1 MFSWFNN
8 LKIQTK
14 LITVFLV
21 IISLSIFI
29 GIIALLSQNY
39 IQAVVT
45 HFFNTESKLA
55 KMSLETQI
63 AMLTARRRE
72 KDYLLYY
79 KELGFEKAREE
90 YAKPVQAQVAIIQN
104 YLNEFEKFEI
114 HREDLMA
121 IKLLEQDVNNYK
133 TEFFM
138 VVELLEQRGFQDE
151 GLEGQFRQRV
161 HAIEQALQAQ
171 PQAGLMIDML
181 TMRRH
186 EKDYL
191 LRTEEKYSNQL
202 HETVTEF
209 KNHVSATEKLTA
221 TTKEQLITL
230 VNQYQSAFDSLVQ
243 MDTQIAASVARY
255 RQSIRQLEP
264 LLEQMHQ
271 RALADENQE
280 QENIQSVTQV
290 TVWFILVTSLL
301 VITISLS
308 IALFLAKL
316 LSKPLNFIV
325 QGAQLLTTGNMALTG
340 LDLTRLNQISGYQDE
355 IGEIGR
361 AFNTLA
367 NYFKAVIDDIVRV
380 SRGLAAG
387 NLHIM
392 PQSEYRGDFLQIK
405 DTLEIVLPD
414 QQRVIEDI
422 IQVSQGLAEGRLQV
436 TPRALYK
443 GDFAQIEIALKTALH
458 TLREVIG
465 DIVRIAQGLADGQ
478 QAIKAQAE
486 YRGDF
491 IQIKTALE
499 TATAKLAETTN
510 KNIAQDWLKTGQAQ
524 LNNQMSGEQ
533 DIKILAKSIVTFLTT
548 YLDAKVGLFYLWMES
563 KQTEQQPYL
572 QMIASYAYTQPGNSP
587 PQFFIGEG
595 LIGQAALEKR
605 AIFCTHTPEEYTYI
619 IRSGLSQAVPRC
631 VFISPFLYENKVSGV
646 IELGSAEILTEL
658 QQELLEQV
666 MPNIG
671 IAVNTAL
678 SRTRMQTLLQQSQEQ
693 AEQLRAQQEEMQQV
707 NEELQSQAEELQT
720 QQEELR
726 QTNEQL
732 ESRTHDLE
740 QQKEQIRDKNLTLE
754 KTQAEMKKAQ
764 QAIEAK
770 AQELELASQYKS
782 EFLANM
788 SHELRTPLNSLL
800 ILSQLLAEN
809 KTGNLSEKQ
818 QEYAHTIHSAG
829 SDLLTL
835 INDILDLSKVESG
848 KMEVQLEE
856 VSLTDFT
863 QMIEPKFRHL
873 AEQKTL
879 AFQIELAPNLPHSLY
894 TDLQKLKQIINNLLS
909 NAFKFTAQGEVK
921 LALRRPSSDDNL
933 ALLELEPSKTVAIS
947 VIDTGIG
954 VPKDKQQL
962 IFEAF
967 QQADGTTSRRYGGT
981 GLGLSISRQLARLLG
996 GELRLQSEEGKG
1008 STFTLYLPETRRET
1022 QLTSPPKLS
1031 TTPSTATTH
1040 LTTSNPT
1047 TSPTPAPE
1055 IMDDRQNLKPQDR
1068 CLLITEDDRRFANL
1082 LMEQAREKGFKCIIA
1097 EDGTTG
1103 LELAEKYR
1111 PHVIMLD
1118 IGLPKT
1124 DGWTVMERLKDNP
1137 EIRHIP
1143 VYFMSAA
1150 DQNLAAK
1157 KLGAIGYL
1165 LKPVSMEQLTE
1176 AFNQIEQFLAKTVK
1190 KILVI
1195 VDHEIRQQ
1203 QILTLVSHGEVQP
1216 TVATTKMEAE
1226 QHLQTVTFD
1235 CIIVD
1240 VDLKPGSGLRQLEQ
1254 LHQACNL
1261 SPIPIILYAERE
1273 LTVEEQ
1279 KWLHQYT
1286 DTLTVKAVCSPER
1299 LLDEVTLFL
1308 HQLEAQLPQKQR
1320 QMLKMI
1326 HDKTAILTHKQV
1338 LLVDDDMR
1346 NIFALVSVLEDRD
1359 MKVFIAQNGK
1369 EALNLLEQHPDID
1382 IVLMD
1387 IMMPEMDGYEA
1398 MRKIRSQTRF
1408 SKLPI
1413 IALTAKAMKGDKI
1426 KCIDAGANDYIAKP
1440 IDTDKLIS
1448 LMKVWL
1454 YR

>member
-8 LKIQTK
+8 LKIQSK
-14 LITVFLV
+14 LITVFLM
-21 IISLSIFI
+21 IISLSVLI
-29 GIIALLSQNY
+29 GVIAFSSQHY
-39 IQAVVT
+39 IQSVIT
-45 HFFNTESKLA
+45 HFLNTDVKLA
-55 KMSLETQI
+55 RLSLETET
-63 AMLTARRRE
+63 AMLTARRQE
-72 KDYLLYY
+72 EDYLLHY
-79 KELGFEKAREE
+79 KELGLEKARAE
-90 YAKPVQAQVAIIQN
+90 YVKPVQAQVAVIQD
-104 YLNEFEKFEI
+104 YLNKFKQFETNSDNISTINE
-114 HREDLMA
+114 
-121 IKLLEQDVNNYK
+121 LERSVNDYK
-133 TEFFM
+133 TGFLM
-138 VVELLEQRGFQDE
+138 TVELLEQRGFHNT
-151 GLEGQFRQRV
+151 GLEGQIRQSI

-171 PQAGLMIDML
+171 SQPRLMIDML
-181 TMRRH
+181 TLRRY
-186 EKDYL
+186 EKNYRL
-191 LRTEEKYSNQL
+191 WNEEEYINQWR
-202 HETVTEF
+202 EMVTQF
-209 KNHVSATEKLTA
+209 KNDIGATELT
-221 TTKEQLITL
+221 TITKEQLLTE
-230 VNQYQSAFDSLVQ
+230 VNQYQAAFNNLVQ
-243 MDTQIAASVARY
+243 MDTQIAADIASY
-255 RQSIRQLEP
+255 RQELHKLEP
-264 LLEQMHQ
+264 LLEKIHQ
-271 RALADENQE
+271 QALANESQAE
-280 QENIQSVTQV
+280 EHIQNVTQ
-290 TVWFILVTSLL
+290 TTLWFIVITSSL
-301 VITISLS
+301 VIVISLS
-308 IALFLAKL
+308 IALLLAKL
-316 LSKPLNFIV
+316 LCKPLNFIV

-340 LDLTRLNQISGYQDE
+340 LDQAQLGQISRYQDE

-387 NLHIM
+387 NLHVM
-392 PQSEYRGDFLQIK
+392 PQSEYRGDFRQIQ

-422 IQVSQGLAEGRLQV
+422 IQVSQGLAEGRLQSA
-436 TPRALYK
+436 PHALYK
-443 GDFAQIEIALKTALH
+443 GDFAKIESALKTALQ

-465 DIVRIAQGLADGQ
+465 DIVRIAQGLAEGQ
-478 QAIKAQAE
+478 QAVKAQAE

-499 TATAKLAETTN
+499 TAAAKLAETTH
-510 KNIAQDWLKTGQAQ
+510 KNLAQDWLKTGQAQ

-533 DIKILAKSIVTFLTT
+533 DINTLAKSIITFLTT
-548 YLDAKVGLFYLWMES
+548 YLDAKVGLFYLWVEP
-563 KQTEQQPYL
+563 KFTEQSPYL
-572 QMIASYAYTQPGNSP
+572 QIIASYAYTSSEKA
-587 PQFFIGEG
+587 PQQFLLGEG

-605 AIFCTHTPEEYTYI
+605 TISCIHTPEEYTYI

-646 IELGSAEILTEL
+646 IEIGSADILTEL
-658 QQELLEQV
+658 SKELLEQV
-666 MPNIG
+666 MPSIG
-671 IAVNTAL
+671 IAINTAL
-678 SRTRMQTLLQQSQEQ
+678 SRTRMQLLLRQSQEQ
-693 AEQLRAQQEEMQQV
+693 AEELQAQQEEMKQV

-732 ESRTHDLE
+732 EARTHDLE
-740 QQKEQIRDKNLTLE
+740 QQKEQIRDKNLALE

-873 AEQKTL
+873 AEQKAL
-879 AFQIELAPNLPHSLY
+879 AFQIELAPDLPHSLY

-933 ALLELEPSKTVAIS
+933 ALLELEHSKTVAIN

-996 GELRLQSEEGKG
+996 GELRLHSEEGKG
-1008 STFTLYLPETRRET
+1008 STFTLYLPETRQET
-1022 QLTSPPKLS
+1022 QSGSLLQSS
-1031 TTPSTATTH
+1031 TTGSTATY
-1040 LTTSNPT
+1040 LSTSNHPP
-1047 TSPTPAPE
+1047 SSPPTPE
-1055 IMDDRQNLKPQDR
+1055 IIDDRSNLQSPDR
-1068 CLLITEDDRRFANL
+1068 CLLIIEDDRRFANF
-1082 LMEQAREKGFKCIIA
+1082 LMEQAREKRFKCLVA

-1118 IGLPKT
+1118 IGLPKI

-1165 LKPVSMEQLTE
+1165 LKPVSMEQLNE
-1176 AFNQIEQFLAKTVK
+1176 AFKQIEQFLAKTVK
-1190 KILVI
+1190 KILIV
-1195 VDHEIRQQ
+1195 VDHEIRQK
-1203 QILTLVSHGEVQP
+1203 QILALVSHGEVQP

-1226 QHLQTVTFD
+1226 QHLKTIAFD

-1240 VDLKPGSGLRQLEQ
+1240 ADLKSGSGLRQLEQ
-1254 LHQACNL
+1254 WHQTCNL
-1261 SPIPIILYAERE
+1261 SPLPIILYAERE

-1286 DTLTVKAVCSPER
+1286 DTLTIKAVCSPER

-1346 NIFALVSVLEDRD
+1346 NIFALVSVLEDRE

-1369 EALNLLEQHPDID
+1369 EALNLLEQHPNID

-1408 SKLPI
+1408 SQLPI

>member
-1 MFSWFNN
+1 MFSWFNHF
-8 LKIQTK
+8 KIQTK
-14 LITVFLV
+14 LLTVFF
-21 IISLSIFI
+21 IIIFLSII
-29 GIIALLSQNY
+29 VGIIALLSQNY
-39 IQAVVT
+39 IQSVVT
-45 HFFNTESKLA
+45 QFFNMEGKLA
-55 KMSLETQI
+55 KLSLETQV
-63 AMLTARRRE
+63 AMLKARGLE
-72 KDYLLYY
+72 KDYFLYY
-79 KELGFEKAREE
+79 KELGIEKARKK
-90 YAKPVQAQVAIIQN
+90 YAEPVQTQATIIQD
-104 YLNEFEKFEI
+104 YLHYFKQFED
-114 HREDLMA
+114 HQEDLNTIMQV
-121 IKLLEQDVNNYK
+121 EHSVDQYK
-133 TEFFM
+133 TKFIT
-138 VVELLEQRGFQDE
+138 VVDLLEQRGFQDT

-171 PQAGLMIDML
+171 PQAQLIIDML

-191 LRTEEKYSNQL
+191 LRTQEEYVDQL

-209 KNHVSATEKLTA
+209 KNHVNATELTV
-221 TTKEQLITL
+221 TIKEQLITL
-230 VNQYQSAFDSLVQ
+230 VNQYQAAFDSLVQ
-243 MDTQIAASVARY
+243 MDMQIATGIVRY
-255 RQSIRQLEP
+255 RQSIQQLEP

-271 RALADENQE
+271 HALDDENRSR
-280 QENIQSVTQV
+280 ENIHRVTQT
-290 TVWFILVTSLL
+290 TVWFILVTSSL
-301 VITISLS
+301 VITISLL
-308 IALFLAKL
+308 IALLLAKL

-340 LDLTRLNQISGYQDE
+340 LDQIKLSKINSYQDE

-361 AFNTLA
+361 TFNTLA
-367 NYFKAVIDDIVRV
+367 SYFKSVIDDIVRI

-387 NLHIM
+387 NLHVM
-392 PQSEYRGDFLQIK
+392 PQSEYRGDFRQIQ
-405 DTLEIVLPD
+405 DALEIMLLD

-422 IQVSQGLAEGRLQV
+422 IQVSQSLAKGQLQV
-436 TPRALYK
+436 TLNALYK
-443 GDFAQIEIALKTALH
+443 GDFTQIETALTTALH
-458 TLREVIG
+458 SLREVIG
-465 DIVRIAQGLADGQ
+465 DIVRIARGLAEGQ
-478 QAIKAQAE
+478 QNIQTQAE
-486 YRGDF
+486 YHGDF
-491 IQIKTALE
+491 VQIKTALE
-499 TATAKLAETTN
+499 TATAKLAATTN
-510 KNIAQDWLKTGQAQ
+510 QNLAQDWLKTGQAQ
-524 LNNQMSGEQ
+524 LNTQMSGEQ
-533 DIKILAKSIVTFLTT
+533 DLQTLAKSIITFLTT
-548 YLDAKVGLFYLWMES
+548 YLEAKVGLFYLKMEPRT
-563 KQTEQQPYL
+563 TEQFPYL
-572 QMIASYAYTQPGNSP
+572 QIIASYAYTLATNSRQ
-587 PQFFIGEG
+587 QFVIGEG
-595 LIGQAALEKR
+595 LVGQAALEKR
-605 AIFCTHTPEEYTYI
+605 LISCVHTPEEYTYI
-619 IRSGLSQAVPRC
+619 TRSGLSQTVPRC
-631 VFISPFLYENKVSGV
+631 VVISPFLYENQVSGV
-646 IELGSAEILTEL
+646 IELGSTDSLTEL
-658 QQELLEQV
+658 QQELLAQV
-666 MPNIG
+666 MPSIG
-671 IAVNTAL
+671 IAINTAF
-678 SRTRMQTLLQQSQEQ
+678 SRTRMQALLQQSQEQ

-732 ESRTHDLE
+732 EARTHDLE
-740 QQKEQIRDKNLTLE
+740 QQKDQIREKNLALE
-754 KTQAEMKKAQ
+754 RTQAEMKQAQ

-809 KTGNLSEKQ
+809 KTGNLTDKQ

-835 INDILDLSKVESG
+835 INDILDLSKVEAG

-856 VSLTDFT
+856 VSLTELT
-863 QMIEPKFRHL
+863 QTIEPKFRYL
-873 AEQKTL
+873 AEQKAL
-879 AFQIELAPNLPHSLY
+879 NFQIELAADLPQSLY
-894 TDLQKLKQIINNLLS
+894 TDPQKLKQVINNLLA
-909 NAFKFTAQGEVK
+909 NAFKFTAQGEIK
-921 LALRRPSSDDNL
+921 LILRRPTGDDNL

-954 VPKDKQQL
+954 IPKDKQQL

-996 GELRLQSEEGKG
+996 GELRLQSEESKG
-1008 STFTLYLPETRRET
+1008 STFTLYLPETRPET
-1022 QLTSPPKLS
+1022 QSSALARLAAVPS
-1031 TTPSTATTH
+1031 TTMTP
-1040 LTTSNPT
+1040 LITSI
-1047 TSPTPAPE
+1047 TPASPLPE
-1055 IMDDRQNLKPQDR
+1055 LVDDRHNLQPQDR
-1068 CLLITEDDRRFANL
+1068 CLLIIEDDRRFTKF
-1082 LMEQAREKGFKCIIA
+1082 LMEQAREHEFKCLIA
-1097 EDGTTG
+1097 EDGITG
-1103 LELAEKYR
+1103 LELAEQYR
-1111 PHVIMLD
+1111 PHIIMLD
-1118 IGLPKT
+1118 IGLPKI

-1137 EIRHIP
+1137 DIRHIP
-1143 VYFMSAA
+1143 VYFMSAS
-1150 DQNLAAK
+1150 DQNLAAR

-1165 LKPVSMEQLTE
+1165 VKPVSMEQLTQ
-1176 AFNQIEQFLAKTVK
+1176 AFQQIQQFLAKTIK
-1190 KILVI
+1190 KILVM
-1195 VDHEIRQQ
+1195 VDHDAHQK

-1216 TVATTKMEAE
+1216 TVATTKMEA
-1226 QHLQTVTFD
+1226 QQQLQTMAFD

-1240 VDLKPGSGLRQLEQ
+1240 IDLKQGSGLRQLEQ

-1261 SPIPIILYAERE
+1261 SPFPVILYAERE

-1286 DTLTVKAVCSPER
+1286 ETLTIKVVRSPER

-1308 HQLEAQLPQKQR
+1308 HQLEAQLPPQQR

-1346 NIFALVSVLEDRD
+1346 NIFALVSVLEEREV
-1359 MKVFIAQNGK
+1359 KVFIAQNGK
-1369 EALNLLEQHPDID
+1369 EALNLLEQNPNID
-1382 IVLMD
+1382 MVLMD

-1398 MRKIRSQTRF
+1398 MRQIRSQIRF